1 MKTFHKYTCYFQI
14 VAGASVFFICVSVL
28 SFCLKTHP
36 GMRLQ
41 CKVPTEN
48 LTNVTNCTGELDCE
62 NDTRL
67 NDQTDCTEEPLP
79 FFLIVEHI
87 CNAWFTFELL
97 VRLIV
102 SILLSFY
109 FFFRGD
115 LPLSCFYHKNQN

>member
-1 MKTFHKYTCYFQI
+1 M
-14 VAGASVFFICVSVL
+14 AGASVFFICVSVL

-41 CKVPTEN
+41 CKAPTEN
-48 LTNVTNCTGELDCE
+48 MTNVTNCTGIIDCE
-62 NDTRL
+62 NDVILT
-67 NDQTDCTEEPLP
+67 DQTDCTEEPLP

-102 SILLSFY
+102 STFLPFLIRFYLFKIVNAILSIPNLRRTPCS
-109 FFFRGD
+109 
-115 LPLSCFYHKNQN
+115 